1 MIGVVAGMIG
11 TIGVAARMIDVTS
24 AVGADVA
31 SIDVAGV
38 AMLFLVGF
46 ACTTASKI
54 ASKLQ
59 SQAIRLGIK
68 LLAGMVQTHTVNEL
82 EGVD

>member
-1 MIGVVAGMIG
+1 MIG
-11 TIGVAARMIDVTS
+11 TIGVAGMIGMIGATS
-24 AVGADVA
+24 AVCADVA

-38 AMLFLVGF
+38 ALLFLVGF
-46 ACTTASKI
+46 ACTTAFKI

-59 SQAIRLGIK
+59 AQAIRLGIN